1 MEKHFD
7 IPVASRFIVRAKKMQ
22 EDFNKIKTS
31 NKRSNGPTDWHGVL
45 GEIMFDWYMDKVE
58 NNPTVTENPIQY
70 EWIEFVTTDAAS
82 ADFEFDYG
90 RTRTDVKTTRYSG
103 LYYQPSNLKF
113 DYYIKMTPIDFENG
127 DLQKPKNIRIE
138 GYLSKEDMQRISAE
152 IQDGNNRRGRE
163 KNSTPGRI
171 THCIYENH
179 LRPIDELM
187 RTLRG

>member
-1 MEKHFD
+1 MEAYGKHFD

-70 EWIEFVTTDAAS
+70 EWIEFVTTDTAS

-127 DLQKPKNIRIE
+127 DLQKPKISVLRAIFLRKICKGFLLRFKTGTTVVDEKRI
-138 GYLSKEDMQRISAE
+138 A
-152 IQDGNNRRGRE
+152 
-163 KNSTPGRI
+163 
-171 THCIYENH
+171 H
-179 LRPIDELM
+179 LDALLIAFMKTICARL
-187 RTLRG
+187 TN

>member
-7 IPVASRFIVRAKKMQ
+7 IPVSEKFIIRAKSMQ
-22 EDFNKIKTS
+22 EEFNRIKVS

-45 GEIMFDWYMDKVE
+45 GEIMFDFYLSKIENKVSK
-58 NNPTVTENPIQY
+58 PIPY
-70 EWIEFVTTDAAS
+70 EWIEFVTTDTAS

-103 LYYQPSNLKF
+103 LYYQPNNLKF

-138 GYLSKEDMQRISAE
+138 GYLSKEDMQKISAE
-152 IQDGNNRRGRE
+152 IQKGNTSRGRE

-187 RTLRG
+187 SILRG